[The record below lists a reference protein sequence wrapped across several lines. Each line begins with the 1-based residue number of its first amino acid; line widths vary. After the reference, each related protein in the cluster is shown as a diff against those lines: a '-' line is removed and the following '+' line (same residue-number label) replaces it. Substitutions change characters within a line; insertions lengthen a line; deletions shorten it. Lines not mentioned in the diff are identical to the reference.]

1 MTDKTE
7 LIKRYIFLL
16 VGLFVNGL
24 GVSFITK
31 AGLGT
36 SPITSIPYTL
46 SLGFTPTVGMFT
58 LVFNIFLVILQVI
71 LLRRNFQLQNLLQ
84 LPIIAL
90 FSFFIDLTMSLLGF
104 MQPETYA
111 MKVVSLIVG
120 CLILGFGVFME
131 MVANV
136 AMLPGE
142 ATVRAVSDVFS
153 TDFGKTKI
161 ALKGLMDN
169 AVVETISTIDFY
181 KGNINGVETVVAVAG
196 VGKVNAAV
204 CAQTMILKYSPDIMI
219 NVGVAGGLSEE
230 FKIGDIA
237 VADSVVEHDMD
248 TSPIGDPV
256 GLISGINL
264 VNIPCDKKLADLM
277 EQAVSKVGTITSKR
291 GVIASGDQF
300 ISKQEQRDRI
310 KDNFGAIAAEMEGAS
325 IGHVCYM
332 NGVPFG
338 VLRAISRICKNGGGK
353 FNQDYT

>member
-1 MTDKTE
+1 MRCIGIIGAMEVEVKE
-7 LIKRYIFLL
+7 LKEQMQITRQL
-16 VGLFVNGL
+16 
-24 GVSFITK
+24 TK
-31 AGLGT
+31 AGMEFCEG
-36 SPITSIPYTL
+36 
-46 SLGFTPTVGMFT
+46 
-58 LVFNIFLVILQVI
+58 ILEGQ
-71 LLRRNFQLQNLLQ
+71 
-84 LPIIAL
+84 
-90 FSFFIDLTMSLLGF
+90 D
-104 MQPETYA
+104 
-111 MKVVSLIVG
+111 VVV
-120 CLILGFGVFME
+120 
-131 MVANV
+131 
-136 AMLPGE
+136 
-142 ATVRAVSDVFS
+142 VRS
-153 TDFGKTKI
+153 
-161 ALKGLMDN
+161 
-169 AVVETISTIDFY
+169 
-181 KGNINGVETVVAVAG
+181 G

-204 CAQTMILKYSPDIMI
+204 CSQTMILKYSPDIMI

-338 VLRAISRICKNGGGK
+338 VLRAISDGANDDSHMDYPEFAKNGGGK

>member
-1 MTDKTE
+1 MGTIGIIGAMEVEVKE
-7 LIKRYIFLL
+7 LKEQMQITRQL
-16 VGLFVNGL
+16 
-24 GVSFITK
+24 TK
-31 AGLGT
+31 AGMEFCEG
-36 SPITSIPYTL
+36 
-46 SLGFTPTVGMFT
+46 
-58 LVFNIFLVILQVI
+58 ILEGQ
-71 LLRRNFQLQNLLQ
+71 
-84 LPIIAL
+84 
-90 FSFFIDLTMSLLGF
+90 D
-104 MQPETYA
+104 
-111 MKVVSLIVG
+111 VVV
-120 CLILGFGVFME
+120 
-131 MVANV
+131 
-136 AMLPGE
+136 
-142 ATVRAVSDVFS
+142 VRS
-153 TDFGKTKI
+153 
-161 ALKGLMDN
+161 
-169 AVVETISTIDFY
+169 
-181 KGNINGVETVVAVAG
+181 G

-204 CAQTMILKYSPDIMI
+204 CSQTMILKYLPDIMI

-338 VLRAISRICKNGGGK
+338 VLRAISDGANDDSHMDYPEFAKMAAANSIKIILELLNSINGGK
-353 FNQDYT
+353 LQ

>member
-1 MTDKTE
+1 M
-7 LIKRYIFLL
+7 L
-16 VGLFVNGL
+16 VG
-24 GVSFITK
+24 
-31 AGLGT
+31 
-36 SPITSIPYTL
+36 
-46 SLGFTPTVGMFT
+46 
-58 LVFNIFLVILQVI
+58 
-71 LLRRNFQLQNLLQ
+71 
-84 LPIIAL
+84 IIGAM
-90 FSFFIDLTMSLLGF
+90 DLEV
-104 MQPETYA
+104 Q
-111 MKVVSLIVG
+111 
-120 CLILGFGVFME
+120 
-131 MVANV
+131 
-136 AMLPGE
+136 
-142 ATVRAVSDVFS
+142 
-153 TDFGKTKI
+153 

-204 CAQTMILKYSPDIMI
+204 CSQTMILKYSPDIMI
-219 NVGVAGGLSEE
+219 NVGVAGGLSDE

-264 VNIPCDKKLADLM
+264 VNI
-277 EQAVSKVGTITSKR
+277 SKVGTITSKR

-338 VLRAISRICKNGGGK
+338 VLRAISEGANDDSHMDYPEFAKMAAANSIKIILELLNSINGGK
-353 FNQDYT
+353 LQ

>member
-1 MTDKTE
+1 M
-7 LIKRYIFLL
+7 L
-16 VGLFVNGL
+16 VG
-24 GVSFITK
+24 
-31 AGLGT
+31 
-36 SPITSIPYTL
+36 
-46 SLGFTPTVGMFT
+46 
-58 LVFNIFLVILQVI
+58 
-71 LLRRNFQLQNLLQ
+71 
-84 LPIIAL
+84 IIGAM
-90 FSFFIDLTMSLLGF
+90 DLEV
-104 MQPETYA
+104 Q
-111 MKVVSLIVG
+111 
-120 CLILGFGVFME
+120 
-131 MVANV
+131 
-136 AMLPGE
+136 
-142 ATVRAVSDVFS
+142 
-153 TDFGKTKI
+153 

-204 CAQTMILKYSPDIMI
+204 CSQTMILKYSPDIMI
-219 NVGVAGGLSEE
+219 NVGVAGGLSDE

-237 VADSVVEHDMD
+237 VADS
-248 TSPIGDPV
+248 GDPV

-338 VLRAISRICKNGGGK
+338 VLRAISDGANDDSHMDYPEFVKMAAANSIKIILELLNSINGGK
-353 FNQDYT
+353 LQ

>member
-1 MTDKTE
+1 M
-7 LIKRYIFLL
+7 L
-16 VGLFVNGL
+16 VG
-24 GVSFITK
+24 
-31 AGLGT
+31 
-36 SPITSIPYTL
+36 
-46 SLGFTPTVGMFT
+46 
-58 LVFNIFLVILQVI
+58 
-71 LLRRNFQLQNLLQ
+71 
-84 LPIIAL
+84 IIGAM
-90 FSFFIDLTMSLLGF
+90 DLEV
-104 MQPETYA
+104 Q
-111 MKVVSLIVG
+111 
-120 CLILGFGVFME
+120 
-131 MVANV
+131 
-136 AMLPGE
+136 
-142 ATVRAVSDVFS
+142 
-153 TDFGKTKI
+153 

-196 VGKVNAAV
+196 VGKVN
-204 CAQTMILKYSPDIMI
+204 SPDIMI

-338 VLRAISRICKNGGGK
+338 VLRAISDGANDDSHMDYPEFAKMAAANSIKIILELLNSINGGK
-353 FNQDYT
+353 LQ